1 MTKIVRA
8 SPNVH
13 KNVFTT
19 SSVLLSPIF
28 ASLSL
33 YIRRPLA
40 LQRDPADHAA
50 QSALTT
56 KAALTSGLTKT
67 ALTKSRQSG
76 CKRIY
81 CKRRTPEVT
90 GGQCGEVAGEVPA
103 CLLLSQIIYIMPPPA
118 RVCAACKATKSR
130 CDNFGLGLTCD
141 RCTRLGLRCE
151 PAPPLAHM
159 PRTRDFA
166 DPKGQAAPAPGRSVP
181 ANSTCK
187 DRLGADHRMSIAPRC
202 ALASN
207 CMSWKGT
214 MSWNGGVVPFFHE
227 RNITHERH
235 INIEVISQSAK
246 AGLDPSHPW
255 VIALPSHASC

>member
-1 MTKIVRA
+1 MQADILQAEDTGG
-8 SPNVH
+8 H
-13 KNVFTT
+13 
-19 SSVLLSPIF
+19 
-28 ASLSL
+28 
-33 YIRRPLA
+33 RRSM
-40 LQRDPADHAA
+40 RR
-50 QSALTT
+50 SCRRG
-56 KAALTSGLTKT
+56 SGLP
-67 ALTKSRQSG
+67 AA
-76 CKRIY
+76 
-81 CKRRTPEVT
+81 VT
-90 GGQCGEVAGEVPA
+90 N
-103 CLLLSQIIYIMPPPA
+103 YIMPPPA

-235 INIEVISQSAK
+235 INI
-246 AGLDPSHPW
+246 
-255 VIALPSHASC
+255 